1 MELNRVT
8 YTYEYVCNLIEQGV
22 IVDIDTVVPVMGGLT
37 LLQIATFNNDQKL
50 VDYLLHKKADVHSKS
65 RYWGTA
71 LHTAVIMKYL
81 PITESLINYGADV
94 NARVLVDPYVTRFRY
109 PVYEND
115 EDIPEFLLKR
125 DDDVNRTLILYELG
139 FAKSPLQIAIDQSE
153 EEMVELLLKSNADPN
168 LVTTFLTPL
177 NCAISEKNSLITKLL
192 LAYGADVNSVSG
204 FGFSIGSSLHFA
216 VKCLNTEAVELILND
231 SMVDPNIVTVCE
243 NSALHYAI
251 EFAIDD
257 KIIRQLLNAGV
268 DINLINSDGETA
280 FTSNLNNSPK
290 VHDAIIEH
298 IAKLSAANIYI
309 NKQNL
314 AIVNKEKFDELRNQC
329 LSEIEKMKITYVCTS
344 NVTFYNVLC
353 NKCEHELA
361 VSLKYVS
368 DSDIFD
374 LDIPSLFP
382 LYGGMISYRLK
393 KALGRKKMLFKAISL
408 TNDIFDEIQLP
419 STFTRDIFKLLTN
432 KDLKKLQ

>member
-1 MELNRVT
+1 MELNRLT

-37 LLQIATFNNDQKL
+37 LLQIATFNNDKKL

-109 PVYEND
+109 PVSEND
-115 EDIPEFLLKR
+115 KDIPEFLLKR
-125 DDDVNRTLILYELG
+125 DDDVNRTLILYELC

-216 VKCLNTEAVELILND
+216 VKCLNTEAVELILSD

-290 VHDAIIEH
+290 VNDAIIEH
-298 IAKLSAANIYI
+298 IAKLMFN
-309 NKQNL
+309 
-314 AIVNKEKFDELRNQC
+314 
-329 LSEIEKMKITYVCTS
+329 EIEKMKITYVCTS
-344 NVTFYNVLC
+344 NVTFYSVLC
-353 NKCEHELA
+353 NKCEHKLA

-419 STFTRDIFKLLTN
+419 KIFLRNIIKFVSN
-432 KDLKKLQ
+432 Q

>member
-1 MELNRVT
+1 MELNRLT

-37 LLQIATFNNDQKL
+37 LLQIATFNNDKKL
-50 VDYLLHKKADVHSKS
+50 VDYLLRKKANVHSKS

-109 PVYEND
+109 PVNEND

-125 DDDVNRTLILYELG
+125 DDDVNRTLILYELC
-139 FAKSPLQIAIDQSE
+139 FAKSPLQIAVDQSK
-153 EEMVELLLKSNADPN
+153 EEMVELLLKR
-168 LVTTFLTPL
+168 T
-177 NCAISEKNSLITKLL
+177 
-192 LAYGADVNSVSG
+192 
-204 FGFSIGSSLHFA
+204 SLHFA

-231 SMVDPNIVTVCE
+231 SMVDQNIVTVCE

-251 EFAIDD
+251 EFATDD
-257 KIIRQLLNAGV
+257 TIIRQLLNAGI

-280 FTSNLNNSPK
+280 FTLNLNNSPK
-290 VHDAIIEH
+290 VNDAIIEH
-298 IAKLSAANIYI
+298 IAKLSAANFYI
-309 NKQNL
+309 HKQNL
-314 AIVNKEKFDELRNQC
+314 AIVNQEQFGKLRIQC
-329 LSEIEKMKITYVCTS
+329 LSELEKMKITYVCTS
-344 NVTFYNVLC
+344 NVTYYNVLC
-353 NKCEHELA
+353 NKCEHKLA

-419 STFTRDIFKLLTN
+419 STFTKDIFKLLTN